1 MYVALDRNLI
11 RLRFLQQ
18 VAIDQSNEKL
28 KAELKAELNAEFK
41 AELKAS
47 RIQILHRI
55 DGEVREITHL
65 VTEFA
70 TCRQRHWKSQCSTAR
85 DPRFNGQA
93 EKSNCFF
100 PLVLLRVD
108 N

>member
-28 KAELKAELNAEFK
+28 KAEL